1 MTTLLFVLLPA
12 VLAGI
17 VQGVTGFG
25 SAIVLMVFLPTIL
38 PIPQSAGVASLIMSV
53 SNIMLAWRYRRS
65 LSFKRIIWP
74 FLVYAS
80 VAFVALKLVSS
91 IDVHLLKSMLG
102 GLLVALSLYFLLIK
116 SGGRKHYPIY
126 VAIIFMVVSGFF
138 NGLFGIGGPLMALY
152 FLSLADTKE
161 AYLAYIQTFF
171 LIDQLYV
178 TSVRFY
184 DGILGT
190 NDIPFILIGIVGG
203 VVGTMIANRITAH
216 MNIQMIQKC
225 VFVLI
230 GISGLFYLVQ

>member
-1 MTTLLFVLLPA
+1 
-12 VLAGI
+12 
-17 VQGVTGFG
+17 
-25 SAIVLMVFLPTIL
+25 
-38 PIPQSAGVASLIMSV
+38 
-53 SNIMLAWRYRRS
+53 
-65 LSFKRIIWP
+65 
-74 FLVYAS
+74 
-80 VAFVALKLVSS
+80 
-91 IDVHLLKSMLG
+91 
-102 GLLVALSLYFLLIK
+102 
-116 SGGRKHYPIY
+116 
-126 VAIIFMVVSGFF
+126 
-138 NGLFGIGGPLMALY
+138 MALY

-161 AYLAYIQTFF
+161 EYLACIQTFF

-203 VVGTMIANRITAH
+203 VVGTIIANRITAH